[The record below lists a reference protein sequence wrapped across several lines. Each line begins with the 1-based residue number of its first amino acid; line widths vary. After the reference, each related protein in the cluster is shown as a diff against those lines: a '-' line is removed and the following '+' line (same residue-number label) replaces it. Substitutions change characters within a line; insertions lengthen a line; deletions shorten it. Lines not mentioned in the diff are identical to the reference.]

1 MIKFKK
7 LTPVK
12 NDIDFIDPV
21 TMKKICSLNE
31 CIKKFDTVTEQT
43 FKRTKRGVEF
53 DLVQQFHVCNECSRR
68 HASHTD
74 KHKNYSNF
82 VSACHDNLIPL
93 SQGRRLN
100 D

>member
-12 NDIDFIDPV
+12 HDVVFIDPV
-21 TMKKICSLNE
+21 TLQKVCSLNE
-31 CIKKFDTVTEQT
+31 CIKKFDSVTEQT

-53 DLVQQFHVCNECSRR
+53 DLVQQFHVCNECGRR

-74 KHKNYSNF
+74 KHANYRSF
-82 VSACHDNLIPL
+82 VSACVQNFIPL
-93 SQGRRLN
+93 SQRKTIE
-100 D
+100 